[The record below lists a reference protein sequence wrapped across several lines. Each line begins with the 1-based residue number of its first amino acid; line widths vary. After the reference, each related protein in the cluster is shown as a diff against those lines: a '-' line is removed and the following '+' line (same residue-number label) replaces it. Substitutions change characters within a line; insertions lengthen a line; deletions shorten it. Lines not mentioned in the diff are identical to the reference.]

1 MPLLLRYLGRAIV
14 GFTLL
19 VAAVLMILFSMYL
32 FSIEQ
37 DDIGVGTYSVLDAF
51 IFVILNLPRYVF
63 DLLPVAA
70 LIGALLGLG
79 NLARGSEITVMR
91 AAGVSVLRLGLW
103 AGAAG
108 IFLAIVSWIIGDYI
122 APPLE
127 TYARQQKAFAKFREI
142 SLTGNQGAWTKDG
155 NTFIAVQHQTTENQ
169 FGGVYVYRFDDE
181 RRLIDVGYARSA
193 VVDADNQWLLRDYV
207 QSTIVRPDANAEAQ
221 VGQPPIGA
229 RIQTLRAPTQIL
241 ATNVPP
247 EFLGLAA
254 MEPEA
259 LPGRV
264 LFGYI
269 RHQRANGLDASNF
282 ETALWTRI
290 ARTAAIVFMVML
302 AVPFALGSNRSG
314 GGGVKTV
321 LGVLLGVGFVLL
333 AKVMENSGPVFN
345 ITPIVVAW
353 TPTLVLAA
361 LTLVVL
367 SRVR

>member
-1 MPLLLRYLGRAIV
+1 MLRYLGRAII

-19 VAAVLMILFSMYL
+19 VTAVLMILFSMYL
-32 FSIEQ
+32 FSVEQ
-37 DDIGVGTYSVLDAF
+37 DDIGVGTYNIVGAF
-51 IFVILNLPRYVF
+51 VFVMLNLPRYVF

-91 AAGVSVLRLGLW
+91 AAGVSVLRLVLW

-108 IFLAIVSWIIGDYI
+108 IFLACMSWVIGDYI

-155 NTFIAVQHQTTENQ
+155 NTYISVQQQTTENQ
-169 FGGVYVYRFDDE
+169 FGGVYIFRFDNAH
-181 RRLIDVGYARSA
+181 RLIDVGYARSA
-193 VVDADNQWLLRDYV
+193 QVNDDNQWLLRDYV
-207 QSTIVRPDANAEAQ
+207 QSTIVRSDVNLDERTK
-221 VGQPPIGA
+221 QPPIGE
-229 RIQTLRAPTQIL
+229 RIDVMRAPTQSL

-254 MEPEA
+254 AEPEA
-259 LPGRV
+259 LPGR
-264 LFGYI
+264 LLYGYI
-269 RHQRANGLDASNF
+269 QHLRANGLDPSVF
-282 ETALWTRI
+282 ETALWTRV

-333 AKVMENSGPVFN
+333 AKVMENSGQVFHLS
-345 ITPIVVAW
+345 PIVVAW

-361 LTLVVL
+361 LTMIVL